1 MARHSGPVGQEGPI
15 DFHAGVIFVPGPIL
29 SAAENRQDR
38 AEGEGPLAIWDIFH
52 AESLELERELTTE
65 AVRVAMA
72 AGTLRDDDL
81 VRPAGTTAWTRLGDM
96 PELSAAPV
104 KSPPTAPPP
113 APTKAPPAAKA
124 PSSPPSVAS
133 PERIPGHRPAAPV
146 PRPPSS
152 DFEIRADLPEL
163 ASLPEAQDVATATDD
178 LPPSPLWK
186 ELGGE
191 PGDVAFPVL
200 PQPPEATS
208 EPPAPLD
215 ALIEDDDEDE
225 NENDD
230 SSATAASAWAW
241 DPEDDEDDEPRA
253 VGTHQPGQP
262 AAFDDQIEI
271 LEDDGLEI
279 LEEDNLGAASP
290 YSREA
295 HGHRVDDSSVA
306 LPVVPSRD
314 WNEDRAPVPDPEE
327 DEFTFSRGGPMTV
340 EELDL
345 APMVDVAFQ
354 LVLFFMV
361 TATTILYKTLEIPKP
376 SNDEQQSAV
385 QQSRSRSLEDLEKD
399 FVLVEIDASGAF
411 KIDGDPVAA
420 SVDAIAER
428 LRTAREKTDRRVM
441 LLSAEHLTRHKNAVL
456 AYDAA
461 NEIGMSI
468 TIAKPKAPEGPA
480 PTIFPGRAG
489 GGGGAGAG
497 TSASAPPAAAP
508 APASRPPAAA
518 PASSGGGVPF

>member
-1 MARHSGPVGQEGPI
+1 M
-15 DFHAGVIFVPGPIL
+15 
-29 SAAENRQDR
+29 
-38 AEGEGPLAIWDIFH
+38 AIWDIFH

-65 AVRVAMA
+65 AVRAAMA

-96 PELSAAPV
+96 PELSAPPAKASPAAPPPRPA
-104 KSPPTAPPP
+104 KAPPSPPTA
-113 APTKAPPAAKA
+113 
-124 PSSPPSVAS
+124 SG
-133 PERIPGHRPAAPV
+133 PERISGSRPAAPV

-152 DFEIRADLPEL
+152 DFEIRSDLPEP
-163 ASLPEAQDVATATDD
+163 ASRGDAPRAATATDD
-178 LPPSPLWK
+178 LPSSPLWR

-200 PQPPEATS
+200 PQPPGATN
-208 EPPAPLD
+208 EPPSAPLD
-215 ALIEDDDEDE
+215 AIIEDDEDE
-225 NENDD
+225 DDD
-230 SSATAASAWAW
+230 SSPATEATAWAW
-241 DPEDDEDDEPRA
+241 DEDDEDEQPRA
-253 VGTHQPGQP
+253 SAANRPGND
-262 AAFDDQIEI
+262 ALDEQIEI
-271 LEDDGLEI
+271 LD
-279 LEEDNLGAASP
+279 EDNLSAASP

-295 HGHRVDDSSVA
+295 RGHRGDDSSVS

-376 SNDEQQSAV
+376 SQEQQDSAV
-385 QQSRSRSLEDLEKD
+385 QQSRSRSMEDLEKT
-399 FVLVEIDASGAF
+399 FIMVEIDASGAF
-411 KIDGDPVAA
+411 KIDGEPVA
-420 SVDAIAER
+420 SSLDAIAER

-480 PTIFPGRAG
+480 PTIFPGRAPG
-489 GGGGAGAG
+489 GGGGADAGAG
-497 TSASAPPAAAP
+497 AAAAPAPAPRPPAAAP
-508 APASRPPAAA
+508 APA
-518 PASSGGGVPF
+518 GGGVPF

>member
-1 MARHSGPVGQEGPI
+1 M
-15 DFHAGVIFVPGPIL
+15 PGPIL
-29 SAAENRQDR
+29 SGAVNRQGR

-65 AVRVAMA
+65 AVRAAMA

-96 PELSAAPV
+96 PELSAPPA
-104 KSPPTAPPP
+104 KSIAAASPP
-113 APTKAPPAAKA
+113 APAKAPPAAKT
-124 PSSPPSVAS
+124 PSTPPSAAG
-133 PERIPGHRPAAPV
+133 PERIQAHRPAPPV

-152 DFEIRADLPEL
+152 DFEIRADLPEP
-163 ASLPEAQDVATATDD
+163 ASLNEAQAAATATDD
-178 LPPSPLWK
+178 LPPSPLWR

-200 PQPPEATS
+200 PQPPGATN
-208 EPPAPLD
+208 EPPSPPLD
-215 ALIEDDDEDE
+215 ALIEDDE
-225 NENDD
+225 DD

-241 DPEDDEDDEPRA
+241 DAEDDEDEDEKPPAAGR
-253 VGTHQPGQP
+253 HQPGQP

-271 LEDDGLEI
+271 LDDDGLEI
-279 LEEDNLGAASP
+279 LEEDHLGAASP

-411 KIDGDPVAA
+411 KIDGEPVAA
-420 SVDAIAER
+420 NLEAIAER

-468 TIAKPKAPEGPA
+468 TIAKPRAPEGPA

-489 GGGGAGAG
+489 GGGGAAAGA
-497 TSASAPPAAAP
+497 SASVPAAAAP
-508 APASRPPAAA
+508 MPASRPPAAA
-518 PASSGGGVPF
+518 PAPSGGGVPF

>member
-1 MARHSGPVGQEGPI
+1 M
-15 DFHAGVIFVPGPIL
+15 
-29 SAAENRQDR
+29 
-38 AEGEGPLAIWDIFH
+38 AIWDIFH
-52 AESLELERELTTE
+52 AESLELEREQTTE
-65 AVRVAMA
+65 AVRAAMA

-96 PELSAAPV
+96 PELSAPPAKASPAAMPAKAAPA
-104 KSPPTAPPP
+104 SPAKVPP
-113 APTKAPPAAKA
+113 APKAAG
-124 PSSPPSVAS
+124 
-133 PERIPGHRPAAPV
+133 PERISNPRPAAPV
-146 PRPPSS
+146 SRPPSS
-152 DFEIRADLPEL
+152 DFEVRADLPEP
-163 ASLPEAQDVATATDD
+163 ASRGDAQGAATATDD
-178 LPPSPLWK
+178 LPPSPLWT

-200 PQPPEATS
+200 PQPPVAGAKD
-208 EPPAPLD
+208 EPPSPPLD
-215 ALIEDDDEDE
+215 AIVEDDDED
-225 NENDD
+225 DD
-230 SSATAASAWAW
+230 LSPATEATAWAW
-241 DPEDDEDDEPRA
+241 DDEDDEDEGPRSSA
-253 VGTHQPGQP
+253 AHRPGHD
-262 AAFDDQIEI
+262 ALDEQIEI
-271 LEDDGLEI
+271 LDDDGLEI
-279 LEEDNLGAASP
+279 LDEDNLGAASP

-295 HGHRVDDSSVA
+295 RAYRDEGSEVG

-376 SNDEQQSAV
+376 SNDQQQSAV
-385 QQSRSRSLEDLEKD
+385 QQSRSRSKEDLEKD
-399 FVLVEIDASGAF
+399 FILVEVDAGGAF
-411 KIDGDPVAA
+411 KIDGEPVAA
-420 SVDAIAER
+420 NLGTIAER

-480 PTIFPGRAG
+480 PTIFPGRAPG

-497 TSASAPPAAAP
+497 ASAPPAAAP
-508 APASRPPAAA
+508 APVARPPAAA
-518 PASSGGGVPF
+518 PAGGGGVPF